1 METQRLQEVLSWMR
15 GTDLVEVA
23 WRHGGDGVEVRLEG
37 TSAVGAPAFPASTL
51 LPVAST
57 GVGLWRWNEP
67 GKPRAA
73 IEGASVAEGDL
84 LGLLETGAAPIEIK
98 APASGRLVKV
108 LVDDGKPVE
117 YGQPLFLIAP

>member
-15 GTDLVEVA
+15 GTDLHELS
-23 WRHGGDGVEVRLEG
+23 WRKGDDALELKLEG
-37 TSAVGAPAFPASTL
+37 RGAYSTAAFPATAL

-57 GVGLWRWNEP
+57 GVGLFRFNAP

-73 IEGASVAEGDL
+73 NEGASVAEGAV
-84 LGLLETGAAPIEIK
+84 LGLLETGGEPVEIK
-98 APASGRLVKV
+98 APAAGRLVKV
-108 LVDDGKPVE
+108 LIDDGKAVE